1 MAARPERRLCRM
13 APPQSDAP
21 TTAFPWLVRLPGLF
35 DGLAADLFASFG
47 AGAPKRLG
55 RDYRWIRL
63 ARSDLLRRS
72 EASVF
77 LRWNLPLE
85 HAWPCS
91 PAKTDGF
98 IEKAAQALLAKFG
111 PRAPQGV
118 FAAALHPTS
127 PDRYFRQLASNL
139 RGRLVQVFPDLRAP
153 RVEDQD
159 PEAATLFAFVGKEG
173 LYAGMQSPRLSNGFF
188 PGGSR
193 YLAQDEPET
202 ISRAGAKIAE
212 ALHYLRLHRP
222 VPPPGA
228 HWLELGACPG
238 GMTSE
243 LLARGQRVTAID
255 RAPLDPRLDGRAGLT
270 FVLGDATRFS
280 PPAAERYDAL
290 LCDMNGPAAGS
301 IVAVARLSA
310 FVRDGGLVVFTLKLP
325 RVESVSEPLEL
336 LARTVATA
344 RRAGLRLF
352 AKTHLTYN
360 RHEFTLFFE
369 RGRAPEK

>member
-1 MAARPERRLCRM
+1 MASPE
-13 APPQSDAP
+13 SDAP
-21 TTAFPWLVRLPGLF
+21 TTASPWLVRLPGLF

-47 AGAPKRLG
+47 VEAPKRLG
-55 RDYRWIRL
+55 QEYYWIRL
-63 ARSDLLRRS
+63 ARPDLLREA

-91 PAKTDGF
+91 PAKTEGF
-98 IEKAAQALLAKFG
+98 VEKAAQALLAKFG
-111 PRAPQGV
+111 PRAPQGI
-118 FAAALHPTS
+118 FTAALHPTS

-159 PEAATLFAFVGKEG
+159 AEAETLFALVGKEG

-193 YLAQDEPET
+193 YLAQDEPGT

-222 VPPPGA
+222 VPPQGA

-280 PPAAERYDAL
+280 PPAARRYDAL
-290 LCDMNGPAAGS
+290 LCDMNGPAAES
-301 IVAVARLSA
+301 IAAVARLSA

-336 LARTVATA
+336 LARTVAAA

-360 RHEFTLFFE
+360 RHESTLFFE
-369 RGRAPEK
+369 RGRAPEN

>member
-1 MAARPERRLCRM
+1 MV
-13 APPQSDAP
+13 PPDPDAP
-21 TTAFPWLVRLPGLF
+21 VAPSPWLVRLPGLF
-35 DGLAADLFASFG
+35 DGLAGDLFG
-47 AGAPKRLG
+47 RLG
-55 RDYRWIRL
+55 TEAPRRLGLEYHWIRL
-63 ARSDLLRRS
+63 DRPERLRES

-85 HAWPCS
+85 HTWPCS
-91 PAKTDGF
+91 PAKTEGF
-98 IEKAAQALLAKFG
+98 IEKAAQALFAKFG
-111 PRAPQGV
+111 PRAPQGI
-118 FAAALHPTS
+118 FTAALHPTS

-139 RGRLVQVFPDLRAP
+139 RGRLVQVFPALRAAQ
-153 RVEDQD
+153 VDDQD
-159 PEAATLFAFVGKEG
+159 PVAETLFVLVGKEG
-173 LYAGMQSPRLSNGFF
+173 LYAGMSTPRRANGFF

-193 YLAQDEPET
+193 YVAQDEPGT

-222 VPPPGA
+222 APAAGS

-255 RAPLDPRLDGRAGLT
+255 RAPLDPRLEGREGLT
-270 FVLGDATRFS
+270 FVLGDATRFR
-280 PPAAERYDAL
+280 PPAGVVYDAL
-290 LCDMNGPAAGS
+290 LCDMNGPAAES
-301 IVAVARLSA
+301 IAAVVRLSA
-310 FVRDGGLVVFTLKLP
+310 FVRVGGIIVFTLKLP
-325 RVESVSEPLEL
+325 RVESVAEPLEL

-344 RRAGLRLF
+344 ARGGLRLF

-369 RGRAPEK
+369 SGRVPAK